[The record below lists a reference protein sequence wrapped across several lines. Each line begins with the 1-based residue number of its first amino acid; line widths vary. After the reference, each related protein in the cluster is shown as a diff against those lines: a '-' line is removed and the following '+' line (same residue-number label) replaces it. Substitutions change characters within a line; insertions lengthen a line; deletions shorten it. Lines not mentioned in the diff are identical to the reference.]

1 MYKNTQQKNND
12 VVSILET
19 ICGCKWSLRI
29 LALIEKK
36 INRPGL
42 LVKNLDG
49 LSTKVLNQCLK
60 KNQEFGIV
68 TKIIYP
74 ESPPRVEY
82 NITTFGEKLL
92 HIINQINI
100 LEKESKA
107 PEKTH

>member
-1 MYKNTQQKNND
+1 MVDKNNPEKN
-12 VVSILET
+12 SNTSAILET

-42 LVKNLDG
+42 LVKNLEG

-60 KNQEFGIV
+60 KNQEFGIL

-74 ESPPRVEY
+74 ESPPKVEY
-82 NITTFGEKLL
+82 HITTFGEKL
-92 HIINQINI
+92 IYIIKQINQ
-100 LEKESKA
+100 LDEER
-107 PEKTH
+107 H